1 MTFVI
6 KKNFDKGGYINQDFL
21 FDPEGYDYVLKRN
34 TTFTEG
40 TLVTQDYDKLNFILQ
55 KFEELDPVFLEQLF
69 YENEVP
75 ETPLHIAVNA
85 NNTRMVNLI
94 LKFLCTRRKRNNT
107 TKKLIGN
114 VCESSPLDP
123 PMIKE

>member
-6 KKNFDKGGYINQDFL
+6 KKNFDKGGYINHDFL

-55 KFEELDPVFLEQLF
+55 KFEELDPVMLEQLF
-69 YENEVP
+69 Y
-75 ETPLHIAVNA
+75 
-85 NNTRMVNLI
+85 
-94 LKFLCTRRKRNNT
+94 
-107 TKKLIGN
+107 
-114 VCESSPLDP
+114 
-123 PMIKE
+123 